1 MRWLRPIAFVLLL
14 AFWLIGSAQ
23 SSSSSSDTTTSAIS
37 ISSVGGLPRFLGNN
51 VRLQWVVPSDSEMT
65 RKLMSLHY
73 VVIDEEFGDRIRRTV
88 TSHESI
94 EGRKLTHHYLLPRAT
109 DPSDLNTM
117 RIDLDI
123 PTGAAVELSG
133 QAGFVPE
140 PLPGFGA
147 FYGKVRAIVVDQ
159 DGQQE
164 LQSTADS
171 FAERSVT
178 SGDWFG
184 IRNRFQA
191 GLLRS
196 DSTTLDVRADRGQE
210 NMPRLIAM
218 PRGEVS
224 RLQLDLFAGAVESNR
239 LAAVD
244 SKLTGMMYAA
254 LWQWLRMLCFGMS
267 WLFTGVQSLVG
278 NIGLAIILLSA
289 CVKILMSPLTLI
301 ADRWQE
307 SVNKTTAILQ
317 PPIDAIKRQ
326 YKGEDANTRILAVYR
341 EHNVHPLYTL
351 KSLAGFLIQ
360 IPIFIAAFD
369 VLGESVLLDDTSF
382 LWIKDLAIPDR
393 ALALPWALPFFGAYL
408 NLLPFLMTGITL
420 LTSWIQTDP
429 SLTPELLRKQRLR
442 LYLMAVAFFVLFYTF
457 PAGMVLY
464 WTTNNVLHL
473 LKIQVGHLRKGAQ

>member
-1 MRWLRPIAFVLLL
+1 
-14 AFWLIGSAQ
+14 
-23 SSSSSSDTTTSAIS
+23 
-37 ISSVGGLPRFLGNN
+37 
-51 VRLQWVVPSDSEMT
+51 
-65 RKLMSLHY
+65 
-73 VVIDEEFGDRIRRTV
+73 
-88 TSHESI
+88 
-94 EGRKLTHHYLLPRAT
+94 
-109 DPSDLNTM
+109 
-117 RIDLDI
+117 
-123 PTGAAVELSG
+123 
-133 QAGFVPE
+133 
-140 PLPGFGA
+140 
-147 FYGKVRAIVVDQ
+147 
-159 DGQQE
+159 
-164 LQSTADS
+164 
-171 FAERSVT
+171 
-178 SGDWFG
+178 
-184 IRNRFQA
+184 
-191 GLLRS
+191 
-196 DSTTLDVRADRGQE
+196 
-210 NMPRLIAM
+210 MPRLIAM